1 MKLEIFAAY
10 VAMICLFSSC
20 KKTSAQNDNNEPCI
34 IQSDSAAIASRLLS
48 LSYAEKI
55 MGEPAELTCNT
66 FIKRSDTLEY
76 RCDYT
81 ALLQDEKIGK
91 TGKLYFMYEVYAGV
105 AAAENAYTTIYQA
118 NSGHEGI
125 EVVTG
130 LGDQAYYHS
139 DGRNFYFFLVRKNE
153 KMFRM
158 KLNKVTSH
166 SSEVYFK
173 EVARLIVDKI

>member
-10 VAMICLFSSC
+10 VVAMICLFSSC
-20 KKTSAQNDNNEPCI
+20 KKTSTPNDDNEPCT
-34 IQSDSAAIASRLLS
+34 IQSDSVAIASKL

-66 FIKRSDTLEY
+66 FIKKSDTLEY
-76 RCDYT
+76 KCDYT
-81 ALLQDEKIGK
+81 ALLQDEKTGK

-105 AAAENAYTTIYQA
+105 AAAENAYTAIYLA

-125 EVVTG
+125 EIVSG
-130 LGDQAYYHS
+130 LGDEAYYHS
-139 DGRNFYFFLVRKNE
+139 DGRNFYFFLVKKNE

-166 SSEVYFK
+166 SSVAEFK
-173 EVARLIVDKI
+173 EVTRLIVDKI